1 MIKPYKPV
9 HLDPNSSPI
18 PIYVTIGATVIGV
31 LLGEPQILTN
41 GGWLPFL
48 IAIATFTACSLLA
61 GYASEMRWHYFGLVG
76 AAITSLALIPLTNNF
91 FLAPIITFITV
102 SQAQSILP
110 PRIANL
116 FGAVL
121 AVGVTFALAI
131 QGAWLVAVQGGIGY
145 AAGYVFI
152 VIFTRIAIREREARE
167 ELQTLYQ
174 QLERTKDELAEYSTQ
189 VAKLATLRERNR
201 LARDVHDSLG
211 HYLTVIN
218 VQLEVVNKLI
228 DSDLDRAKEAATRAK
243 ELASEG
249 LAEVRRSVAALRPT
263 PLDERP
269 LPDVIRQL
277 VDDARQDGLVITFE
291 QHGNSKPLSPE
302 SEIVLYRAAQEAL
315 TNIRKHA
322 CASIVTILL
331 AYDTNSIRLTVRDNG
346 AGRDTSSPDHV
357 GLLGLR
363 ERTESLNG
371 ILRAENH
378 GEGGFVIEV
387 TLPINEQ

>member
-31 LLGEPQILTN
+31 LLGEPQLLTD

-48 IAIATFTACSLLA
+48 IAIAAFTICSLLA
-61 GYASEMRWHYFGLVG
+61 GCATQMRWHYAGLVG
-76 AAITSLALIPLTNNF
+76 AAITSLILIPLTNNF

-110 PRIANL
+110 PRMANL
-116 FGAVL
+116 FGGVL

-131 QGAWLVAVQGGIGY
+131 QGAWLTALQGGIGY

-174 QLERTKDELAEYSTQ
+174 QLERTKDELTEYSTQ

-243 ELASEG
+243 QLASEG

-277 VDDARQDGLVITFE
+277 IDDARQDGLVITFE

-302 SEIVLYRAAQEAL
+302 SEIILYRAAQEAL
-315 TNIRKHA
+315 TNTRKHA
-322 CASIVTILL
+322 RANLVNITL
-331 AYDTNSIRLTVRDNG
+331 AYDRRATSLSVRDNG
-346 AGRDTSSPDHV
+346 VGRANNAPDHV
-357 GLLGLR
+357 GLMGLR
-363 ERTESLNG
+363 ERVESLNG
-371 ILRAENH
+371 SVSAENH
-378 GEGGFVIEV
+378 SEGGFVVEV
-387 TLPINEQ
+387 TLPNEQ

>member
-1 MIKPYKPV
+1 MIKPFKPV

-18 PIYVTIGATVIGV
+18 PIYVTIVAATVAT
-31 LLGEPQILTN
+31 LLGEPQMLFDGRWQLFVLAMIFFTLFSLGAGYIQHTR
-41 GGWLPFL
+41 WHPAFL
-48 IAIATFTACSLLA
+48 IAAAVTALTL
-61 GYASEMRWHYFGLVG
+61 EP
-76 AAITSLALIPLTNNF
+76 ITNNF
-91 FLAPIITFITV
+91 LLTPIITFITV
-102 SQAQSILP
+102 SQAQTIFS
-110 PRIANL
+110 PRNANL
-116 FGAVL
+116 FGV
-121 AVGVTFALAI
+121 ALTLGIVFSLKISGDWLTAI
-131 QGAWLVAVQGGIGY
+131 QSGIGY

-243 ELASEG
+243 QLASEG

-269 LPDVIRQL
+269 LPDAIRHL
-277 VDDARQDGLVITFE
+277 IDNARQDGLVITFN
-291 QHGNSKPLSPE
+291 QHSNSKPLSPE

-322 CASIVTILL
+322 RASIVSIRL
-331 AYDTNSIRLTVRDNG
+331 AYDTNSTCLTVRDNG
-346 AGRDTSSPDHV
+346 VGRDASSPDHV

-378 GEGGFVIEV
+378 TEGGFIIEV
-387 TLPINEQ
+387 VLPNEQ

>member
-9 HLDPNSSPI
+9 QLDPSTSPI
-18 PIYVTIGATVIGV
+18 PIYVTILAATVAT
-31 LLGEPQILTN
+31 LLGEPQMLFN
-41 GGWLPFL
+41 GRWVIFL
-48 IAIATFTACSLLA
+48 IAMIVFTLFSLGA
-61 GYASEMRWHYFGLVG
+61 GYIQHPRWQPLWLI
-76 AAITSLALIPLTNNF
+76 AAAVTALTFEPITNNF
-91 FLAPIITFITV
+91 LLTPIITFITV
-102 SQAQSILP
+102 SQAQTIFS
-110 PRIANL
+110 PRRANL
-116 FGAVL
+116 FGV
-121 AVGVTFALAI
+121 ALTLGIVVSLKISGDWATAI
-131 QGAWLVAVQGGIGY
+131 QGGIGY

-152 VIFTRIAIREREARE
+152 VIFTRIAIRERQARE

-291 QHGNSKPLSPE
+291 QHGSSKPLSPE

-322 CASIVTILL
+322 RASIVTIHL

-346 AGRDTSSPDHV
+346 AGRDASSPDHV

-371 ILRAENH
+371 ILHAENS
-378 GEGGFVIEV
+378 GEGGFVVEV
-387 TLPINEQ
+387 VLPNEQ